1 MIDIHSH
8 ILPSVDDGS
17 ESLKTSLALV
27 IDEIKNGVD
36 KIILTPHNKSDKYDT
51 SKGEIIKNF
60 EDLKREV
67 ENKKLNI
74 ELYLGQEVY
83 VCDKFYEKL
92 EKNDVIT
99 MNGTKYLLIEFNYF
113 METDIIKHVAS
124 VLKYGFIPVIAH
136 VERYEYL
143 DWNILYDLKMMGAL
157 IQINA
162 SCFVNNKNKSLLKNA
177 LNAISE
183 NCVDFIASDIHF
195 KRKNFMKKAYKK
207 ISKIFGSEE
216 ADKLFSLN
224 AEKCFFNLK

>member
-1 MIDIHSH
+1 
-8 ILPSVDDGS
+8 
-17 ESLKTSLALV
+17 
-27 IDEIKNGVD
+27 
-36 KIILTPHNKSDKYDT
+36 
-51 SKGEIIKNF
+51 
-60 EDLKREV
+60 
-67 ENKKLNI
+67 
-74 ELYLGQEVY
+74 
-83 VCDKFYEKL
+83 
-92 EKNDVIT
+92 